1 MRFRCIGW
9 MSAVH
14 WNGSEFR
21 VGESGDGA
29 SVDVEDPEL
38 VEAMHSV
45 RMEAIQLDFGE
56 MVLDIERICKPRM
69 VIRKERI
76 AAEKV
81 AALQKSFEAAQS
93 LAQ

>member
-1 MRFRCIGW
+1 

-21 VGESGDGA
+21 VGETGDG
-29 SVDVEDPEL
+29 VNDDDCDHEL
-38 VEAMHSV
+38 TA
-45 RMEAIQLDFGE
+45 AIRSLRKEIIELDFGE
-56 MVLDIERICKPRM
+56 MVLEIERICKPRM

-81 AALQKSFEAAQS
+81 AALQRSFAAAQA